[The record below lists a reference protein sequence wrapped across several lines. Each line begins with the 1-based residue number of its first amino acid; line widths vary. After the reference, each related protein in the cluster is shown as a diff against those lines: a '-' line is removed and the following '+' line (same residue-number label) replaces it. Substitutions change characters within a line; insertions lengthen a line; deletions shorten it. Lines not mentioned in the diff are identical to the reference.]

1 MERYLS
7 IYSDYDALIVW
18 FIMDVPAVEIAGY
31 WIEC

>member
-18 FIMDVPAVEIAGY
+18 FIMDVPAVVIPRY
-31 WIEC
+31 